1 MPSLYD
7 LAVQLQ
13 AFVDGELTR
22 DALDAWAAPVLSA
35 ARQVIVLVSGAGKQE
50 ALRRLLDP
58 AEDSQRTPAKLVQ
71 PTAEVVILADAA
83 AAADLQPGLQS
94 PA

>member
-1 MPSLYD
+1 M
-7 LAVQLQ
+7 
-13 AFVDGELTR
+13 
-22 DALDAWAAPVLSA
+22 
-35 ARQVIVLVSGAGKQE
+35 LVSGAGKQE